1 MLALE
6 AGESI
11 VVETGEEE
19 ILTLPLEGSW
29 VRGCGEQRFDLAGR
43 KGVFEAV
50 TDFAYVGRHVEV
62 ELASVNGGR
71 IALAG
76 VCVKCGTCRLVMCRR
91 TRSPSRCAVRG
102 RVRARLTTSASRGT
116 LEADHLIVREVL
128 TPAGN
133 WSSYPPH
140 KHDEDRVPNADGGKD
155 WTTSRW
161 RMAVPARVYSDAIH
175 YQSLLEGGC
184 FRSELDL
191 ATQLNIPKS
200 SFYDLMTFT
209 KIPLDIIK
217 LIPNIHKISV
227 NFALTMVAIIK
238 NHPELNDILLQIAP
252 KIGVSITSPAKLHN
266 EIKQLSGQ
274 QVNATTN
281 SNNKI
286 NVIGKGG
293 ANLFTIRYDSNG
305 APCFV
310 LHRTS
315 RAVID
320 IDQLSEHIKNFID
333 AKIEEKYSKTN
344 G

>member
-1 MLALE
+1 MSDQE
-6 AGESI
+6 A
-11 VVETGEEE
+11 
-19 ILTLPLEGSW
+19 
-29 VRGCGEQRFDLAGR
+29 A
-43 KGVFEAV
+43 
-50 TDFAYVGRHVEV
+50 
-62 ELASVNGGR
+62 
-71 IALAG
+71 IAQNA
-76 VCVKCGTCRLVMCRR
+76 
-91 TRSPSRCAVRG
+91 
-102 RVRARLTTSASRGT
+102 
-116 LEADHLIVREVL
+116 E
-128 TPAGN
+128 N
-133 WSSYPPH
+133 
-140 KHDEDRVPNADGGKD
+140 KHRVPV
-155 WTTSRW
+155 S
-161 RMAVPARVYSDAIH
+161 PYSDAIH

-217 LIPNIHKISV
+217 LIPNVHKISV
-227 NFALTMVAIIK
+227 NFALAMVAIIK

-266 EIKQLSGQ
+266 EIKQLSGRQ
-274 QVNATTN
+274 INATAN
-281 SNNKI
+281 CNNKI